1 MISKCLS
8 GVYYTHTLGSQVS
21 ACMAE
26 AVSVADP
33 VSTTVGSEK
42 AAAAANGRNQGA
54 ILVLGGP
61 FLIHFCLSLSLATC
75 SYYSC
80 TAARL

>member
-8 GVYYTHTLGSQVS
+8 GVYYTLGSQVS

-61 FLIHFCLSLSLATC
+61 FLIHFCLSLATC